1 MYGKITRQELSD
13 ELIQYIKSS
22 KLSFGKNTVC
32 IEETSNT
39 VNIGIPGYNKNTDL
53 LMVYKN
59 TIYLEENTLYTVSDD
74 SLHISNPN
82 GEWEADTLFN
92 FIVIKCNNMAAIDYG
107 DFNDIPNGSITEDK
121 LDPKFIQKINSLI
134 LETTES
140 SNNNLKIVDD
150 IAERDGLENIKNG
163 VLCYVKS
170 DGVYY
175 SRKNDEWELFEQGSG
190 GGAVIGTLTSTLDQ
204 KTISISLGDPLIVDL
219 FFSTPNVGSGT
230 LHVLSNGT
238 ELLTQSISMGNN
250 KVTID
255 LTKGTHKL
263 ELYVVD
269 RGGVYTNSILINV
282 KCGGLEISSSFNSE
296 KDYNVGSAIT
306 YPYTI
311 NTISTEPIITHFII
325 GKNTYDVKSKNGYNT
340 YTLPK
345 LGAGKYTVE
354 VYSTSGEFESN
365 KLRFTLVILNSGSL
379 YVSSLF
385 EQKEA
390 EEGDQLIIDYRVSMK
405 DVKEFNVE
413 YYVDDKL
420 YKKGK
425 AYNGSNTFPIS
436 DLKQGERK
444 ITIKVITTDDKHTA
458 SVDILINIIESSYQ
472 LQQPVDSGLIAWFD
486 AYGLTNQDID
496 KGIWRDKNGS
506 EYVGTLHNFNYNT
519 NGWMNNGLKM
529 NGSAYTMID
538 IQPFLDNA
546 QNGITIDIEFETEDI
561 GNENARVLDCVTTLS
576 SNVGCYI
583 DTSEASI
590 KSNANTVKSPFTQN
604 EKTRITYVVDRLN
617 KLTKIYVNAVLCEV
631 AFLTDMGTGNDEI
644 LEDFK
649 HSECIYLNSKKGESD
664 FGDCT
669 VYSVRIYE
677 RALDSEE
684 ILQNHIADIRDK
696 ELQKKKYDFN
706 HNNTIPTMYFIGDVS
721 EMTKEHRVP
730 LQIKYISTNDKLYG
744 PSFDLENCEVQ
755 WQGTSSLQYAVKN
768 YKIRLQGPD
777 GKKFKRPLREGMIPE
792 SKFVLKADYMESSHA
807 NNTGLAKIVNRYLY
821 DSKLPPQQTNKNI
834 VSAIDGFPIKL
845 YINEDLI
852 GVFNFNLDKGCDDSF
867 GLDLKKYPECVSYE
881 ISANTDTTAGAFNK
895 WTGEP
900 GGEAELE
907 YLKKDFELRFPDD
920 KKYPD
925 HGYLDRLKRVVDW
938 VSDADDEKFRTE
950 FEDYFNKEY
959 TFKYYLF
966 VLAMG
971 MVDNLGKNMMLNTW
985 DGKIWFPCFYDLDTC
1000 LSLDNSGYI
1009 KFDVDIE
1016 MTAGVYNTS
1025 GSKLWSKVG
1034 RVFEK
1039 ELAQMYINM
1048 RATIFKEE
1056 NIFKVLLDEQI
1067 DQIPELLYN
1076 LDSEQKYIKYG
1087 KKYIHM
1093 LHGSRREHMRK
1104 WITERLLYLDSKLG
1118 YDKHTKESI
1127 TVRANKQGWVN
1138 FDIKTYSPI
1147 YIKVRWRNGEETI
1160 KKVGRNQ
1167 TVRFSYEIP
1176 TATDQEIFIYAAKHL
1191 KEIGDISHM
1200 TPTSLSL
1207 GDATRLT
1214 KLVCTN
1220 NPKLQALGMGGVV
1233 DGVSYNLKNLQL
1245 LDLTNCSELGKTS
1258 GNNGLDVAYCDNLKI
1273 LKIQGTSLQ
1282 NVTFNLNGGNLEEI
1296 YMSNSVTSL
1305 YLANQYNLKKV
1316 EFPNY
1321 INANRLVM
1329 RNTYDRGSKI
1339 SNLTIRNCPNLE
1351 NLGVNVALDTGNV
1364 RNYRGTLINNQ
1375 DANFDISK
1383 EEYMKTFRL
1392 GCFGRLETLNITNS
1406 LRSFKYYT
1414 INCSPNL
1421 TKVSFNEMPNL
1432 KGLILTGNRAYGG
1445 TGAVV
1450 GDNIEKTPM
1459 FENITIDKCSNF
1471 DTIILQFAMSECTAY
1486 KFKDNFEWDL
1496 SSLPLKRFICN
1507 IALQNLKKIILPTTI
1522 EEFSHSKTILK
1533 PWDQSAPDG
1542 SRAIYTI
1549 DMSPLET
1556 IVIKGLH
1563 DDDNFKGID
1572 LAGIQLKNVNLNGLT
1587 QKVEIIQNVNC
1598 EAIDIDPRIVSEHV
1612 SEQPLE
1618 NIQINLNEYKR
1629 NSLYGTFKNTD
1640 MSKVQ
1645 VTLDHSLTTEGMDY
1659 SEMFN
1664 NAKQVSWE
1672 KIKWLKNLPKGKFYK
1687 TFTHCDVDRIEVG
1700 HMIGETTVDMN
1711 NCFHNMSNVTVI
1723 DLTGVDTNNVTSFQ
1737 YCFKESKK
1745 LEQLIGAENLI
1756 KEKCINIQQMFYNTH
1771 KLKFSFPNNKPNWKL
1786 RQGGIADQAG
1796 WLEGCGKDVVLA
1808 ENEQY
1813 ILNLRG
1819 MGVLSGNYYNSFR
1832 YEREMGFT
1840 HFYADNW
1847 DFTNASSHGSYPNYS
1862 NNRNLVELH
1871 LKNFKIVSS
1880 SGGFVNSNP
1889 NLETLNLEGTDLSKM
1904 AADSKRTFANNPKLK
1919 NVTFVNN
1926 MRCDFD
1932 ISASTLLTEESL
1944 LSILNGLANLT
1955 DSSTKTAK
1963 LGQANL
1969 DKLTDDEKKIATDK
1983 NWTLT

>member
-506 EYVGTLHNFNYNT
+506 EYVGTLHNFNYHT

-529 NGSAYTMID
+529 NGSAYAKID
-538 IQPFLDNA
+538 IQPFLNNV

-649 HSECIYLNSKKGESD
+649 HSEYIYLNSKKGESD

-669 VYSVRIYE
+669 IYSVRIYE

-684 ILQNHIADIRDK
+684 VLQNHIADIRDK

-1127 TVRANKQGWVN
+1127 TVRANKQGWVKFN
-1138 FDIKTYSPI
+1138 IKTYSPM
-1147 YIKVRWRNGEETI
+1147 YIKVRWRNGEEMV
-1160 KKVGRNQ
+1160 KKVDRNK
-1167 TVRFSYEIP
+1167 TVEFGYELP

-1214 KLVCTN
+1214 KLICRD

-1305 YLANQYNLKKV
+1305 YLTNQYNLKKV
-1316 EFPNY
+1316 QFPDPY
-1321 INANRLVM
+1321 SWSYELLL
-1329 RNTYDRGSKI
+1329 RNCYDWHSKI
-1339 SNLTIRNCPNLE
+1339 INLTIDNCPNLVDFGFRKDISLKD
-1351 NLGVNVALDTGNV
+1351 NLVDYRGVNLNKLELEAPISYTDYHSA
-1364 RNYRGTLINNQ
+1364 YRLSCLSRLEKIKINN
-1375 DANFDISK
+1375 S
-1383 EEYMKTFRL
+1383 L
-1392 GCFGRLETLNITNS
+1392 LNI
-1406 LRSFKYYT
+1406 KYFN

-1421 TKVSFNEMPNL
+1421 TTVKFENMPNI
-1432 KGLILTGNRAYGG
+1432 KGLIFTGNRHYAG
-1445 TGAVV
+1445 TG
-1450 GDNIEKTPM
+1450 GLSNNNFEKTPM
-1459 FENITIDKCSNF
+1459 FEGISINKCPEF
-1471 DTIILQFAMSECTAY
+1471 DTLILQAPWVQGHHYGIAY
-1486 KFKDNFEWDL
+1486 KFKENFEWDL
-1496 SSLPLKRFICN
+1496 SNLPLKKFHCN
-1507 IALQNLKKIILPTTI
+1507 MGLENLKKIILPESV
-1522 EEFSHSKTILK
+1522 EEFTHSCTDIRSKAG
-1533 PWDQSAPDG
+1533 WNYSASDG
-1542 SRAIYTI
+1542 SRGYFDYEMA
-1549 DMSPLET
+1549 PLET
-1556 IVIKGLH
+1556 IVVKNH
-1563 DDDNFKGID
+1563 YNEEFKGID
-1572 LAGIQLKNVNLNGLT
+1572 FDNILLNNVNFNGLT
-1587 QKVEIIQNVNC
+1587 KKVEIIKNINC
-1598 EAIDIDPRIVSEHV
+1598 IPIDINPRIISGHV
-1612 SEQPLE
+1612 SEQTLE
-1618 NIQINLNEYKR
+1618 NININLNEYKGS
-1629 NSLYGTFKNTD
+1629 SLYGTFKNTD

-1645 VTLDHSLTTEGMDY
+1645 VTLEHSLTTEGMNY
-1659 SEMFN
+1659 SEMFRS
-1664 NAKQVSWE
+1664 AKNVLWE
-1672 KIKWLKNLPKGKFYK
+1672 RIKWVKNLPKGKFEQA
-1687 TFTHCDVDRIEVG
+1687 FADCDVDMLEVG
-1700 HMIGETTVDMN
+1700 HMIGPTTGTAN
-1711 NCFHNMSNVTVI
+1711 SCFKNMPKVTAI
-1723 DLTGVDTNNVTSFQ
+1723 DLTGADFSNVTDFRNMLSSCPKLASNIVVDRKGATSTMSMDYMFRDSPNIGQ
-1737 YCFKESKK
+1737 IELKGFETCRQWVGIFTGVPNVRVTGMPKITKNSSDWDKGWAAYNGVRGSIDFKYNPNVVITDGGETFSPHVTGVDANQRPFTVES
-1745 LEQLIGAENLI
+1745 LVNTIQHLENLTGQSSKTLKLGPTI
-1756 KEKCINIQQMFYNTH
+1756 SQLTTEQIQQ
-1771 KLKFSFPNNKPNWKL
+1771 
-1786 RQGGIADQAG
+1786 A
-1796 WLEGCGKDVVLA
+1796 
-1808 ENEQY
+1808 
-1813 ILNLRG
+1813 
-1819 MGVLSGNYYNSFR
+1819 
-1832 YEREMGFT
+1832 
-1840 HFYADNW
+1840 
-1847 DFTNASSHGSYPNYS
+1847 
-1862 NNRNLVELH
+1862 
-1871 LKNFKIVSS
+1871 KN
-1880 SGGFVNSNP
+1880 
-1889 NLETLNLEGTDLSKM
+1889 
-1904 AADSKRTFANNPKLK
+1904 
-1919 NVTFVNN
+1919 
-1926 MRCDFD
+1926 
-1932 ISASTLLTEESL
+1932 
-1944 LSILNGLANLT
+1944 
-1955 DSSTKTAK
+1955 
-1963 LGQANL
+1963 
-1969 DKLTDDEKKIATDK
+1969 K
-1983 NWTLT
+1983 NWTLTQ

>member
-617 KLTKIYVNAVLCEV
+617 KLP
-631 AFLTDMGTGNDEI
+631 
-644 LEDFK
+644 
-649 HSECIYLNSKKGESD
+649 
-664 FGDCT
+664 
-669 VYSVRIYE
+669 
-677 RALDSEE
+677 
-684 ILQNHIADIRDK
+684 
-696 ELQKKKYDFN
+696 KY
-706 HNNTIPTMYFIGDVS
+706 M
-721 EMTKEHRVP
+721 
-730 LQIKYISTNDKLYG
+730 
-744 PSFDLENCEVQ
+744 
-755 WQGTSSLQYAVKN
+755 
-768 YKIRLQGPD
+768 
-777 GKKFKRPLREGMIPE
+777 
-792 SKFVLKADYMESSHA
+792 
-807 NNTGLAKIVNRYLY
+807 
-821 DSKLPPQQTNKNI
+821 
-834 VSAIDGFPIKL
+834 
-845 YINEDLI
+845 
-852 GVFNFNLDKGCDDSF
+852 
-867 GLDLKKYPECVSYE
+867 
-881 ISANTDTTAGAFNK
+881 
-895 WTGEP
+895 
-900 GGEAELE
+900 
-907 YLKKDFELRFPDD
+907 
-920 KKYPD
+920 
-925 HGYLDRLKRVVDW
+925 
-938 VSDADDEKFRTE
+938 
-950 FEDYFNKEY
+950 
-959 TFKYYLF
+959 
-966 VLAMG
+966 
-971 MVDNLGKNMMLNTW
+971 
-985 DGKIWFPCFYDLDTC
+985 
-1000 LSLDNSGYI
+1000 
-1009 KFDVDIE
+1009 
-1016 MTAGVYNTS
+1016 
-1025 GSKLWSKVG
+1025 
-1034 RVFEK
+1034 
-1039 ELAQMYINM
+1039 
-1048 RATIFKEE
+1048 
-1056 NIFKVLLDEQI
+1056 
-1067 DQIPELLYN
+1067 
-1076 LDSEQKYIKYG
+1076 
-1087 KKYIHM
+1087 
-1093 LHGSRREHMRK
+1093 
-1104 WITERLLYLDSKLG
+1104 
-1118 YDKHTKESI
+1118 
-1127 TVRANKQGWVN
+1127 
-1138 FDIKTYSPI
+1138 
-1147 YIKVRWRNGEETI
+1147 
-1160 KKVGRNQ
+1160 
-1167 TVRFSYEIP
+1167 
-1176 TATDQEIFIYAAKHL
+1176 
-1191 KEIGDISHM
+1191 
-1200 TPTSLSL
+1200 
-1207 GDATRLT
+1207 
-1214 KLVCTN
+1214 
-1220 NPKLQALGMGGVV
+1220 
-1233 DGVSYNLKNLQL
+1233 
-1245 LDLTNCSELGKTS
+1245 
-1258 GNNGLDVAYCDNLKI
+1258 
-1273 LKIQGTSLQ
+1273 
-1282 NVTFNLNGGNLEEI
+1282 
-1296 YMSNSVTSL
+1296 
-1305 YLANQYNLKKV
+1305 
-1316 EFPNY
+1316 
-1321 INANRLVM
+1321 
-1329 RNTYDRGSKI
+1329 
-1339 SNLTIRNCPNLE
+1339 
-1351 NLGVNVALDTGNV
+1351 
-1364 RNYRGTLINNQ
+1364 
-1375 DANFDISK
+1375 
-1383 EEYMKTFRL
+1383 
-1392 GCFGRLETLNITNS
+1392 
-1406 LRSFKYYT
+1406 
-1414 INCSPNL
+1414 
-1421 TKVSFNEMPNL
+1421 
-1432 KGLILTGNRAYGG
+1432 
-1445 TGAVV
+1445 
-1450 GDNIEKTPM
+1450 
-1459 FENITIDKCSNF
+1459 
-1471 DTIILQFAMSECTAY
+1471 
-1486 KFKDNFEWDL
+1486 
-1496 SSLPLKRFICN
+1496 
-1507 IALQNLKKIILPTTI
+1507 
-1522 EEFSHSKTILK
+1522 
-1533 PWDQSAPDG
+1533 
-1542 SRAIYTI
+1542 
-1549 DMSPLET
+1549 
-1556 IVIKGLH
+1556 
-1563 DDDNFKGID
+1563 
-1572 LAGIQLKNVNLNGLT
+1572 
-1587 QKVEIIQNVNC
+1587 
-1598 EAIDIDPRIVSEHV
+1598 
-1612 SEQPLE
+1612 
-1618 NIQINLNEYKR
+1618 
-1629 NSLYGTFKNTD
+1629 
-1640 MSKVQ
+1640 
-1645 VTLDHSLTTEGMDY
+1645 
-1659 SEMFN
+1659 
-1664 NAKQVSWE
+1664 
-1672 KIKWLKNLPKGKFYK
+1672 
-1687 TFTHCDVDRIEVG
+1687 
-1700 HMIGETTVDMN
+1700 
-1711 NCFHNMSNVTVI
+1711 
-1723 DLTGVDTNNVTSFQ
+1723 
-1737 YCFKESKK
+1737 
-1745 LEQLIGAENLI
+1745 
-1756 KEKCINIQQMFYNTH
+1756 
-1771 KLKFSFPNNKPNWKL
+1771 
-1786 RQGGIADQAG
+1786 
-1796 WLEGCGKDVVLA
+1796 
-1808 ENEQY
+1808 
-1813 ILNLRG
+1813 
-1819 MGVLSGNYYNSFR
+1819 
-1832 YEREMGFT
+1832 
-1840 HFYADNW
+1840 
-1847 DFTNASSHGSYPNYS
+1847 
-1862 NNRNLVELH
+1862 
-1871 LKNFKIVSS
+1871 
-1880 SGGFVNSNP
+1880 
-1889 NLETLNLEGTDLSKM
+1889 
-1904 AADSKRTFANNPKLK
+1904 
-1919 NVTFVNN
+1919 
-1926 MRCDFD
+1926 
-1932 ISASTLLTEESL
+1932 
-1944 LSILNGLANLT
+1944 
-1955 DSSTKTAK
+1955 
-1963 LGQANL
+1963 
-1969 DKLTDDEKKIATDK
+1969 
-1983 NWTLT
+1983 